1 MEWHSPQEGAVEV
14 YVLSQDDDV
23 AKLLSELVCGLLFG
37 QVDVASVE
45 QDQAGT
51 HRRLDQGEI
60 GIKHFVNLREN
71 DIVLNSSE

>member
-1 MEWHSPQEGAVEV
+1 MD
-14 YVLSQDDDV
+14 VLSQDDDV
-23 AKLLSELVCGLLFG
+23 AQLLSELVGGLLFG

-60 GIKHFVNLREN
+60 GVKHFVNLWEN
-71 DIVLNSSE
+71 EDIVLI